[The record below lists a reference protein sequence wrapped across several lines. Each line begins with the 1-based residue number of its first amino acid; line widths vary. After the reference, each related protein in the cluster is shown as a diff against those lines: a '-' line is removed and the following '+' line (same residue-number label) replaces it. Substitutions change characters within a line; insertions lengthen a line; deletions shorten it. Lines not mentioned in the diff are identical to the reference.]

1 MVQVPQR
8 LYSLDELRLNGIDPS
23 SLLSP
28 VDTTLGS
35 IERNLQFTALLG
47 GLSAWVAFGFS
58 QLQVLIFSVGLLFL
72 WSVDLVRSLSLC
84 CFLLTCILFL
94 LLCLVIASSF
104 AKLVL
109 IPLIEVSYWAKPEP
123 KLLMLGLDLHCV
135 WHC

>member
-28 VDTTLGS
+28 VDTTLSS

-84 CFLLTCILFL
+84 CFLLT
-94 LLCLVIASSF
+94 
-104 AKLVL
+104 
-109 IPLIEVSYWAKPEP
+109 
-123 KLLMLGLDLHCV
+123 
-135 WHC
+135 